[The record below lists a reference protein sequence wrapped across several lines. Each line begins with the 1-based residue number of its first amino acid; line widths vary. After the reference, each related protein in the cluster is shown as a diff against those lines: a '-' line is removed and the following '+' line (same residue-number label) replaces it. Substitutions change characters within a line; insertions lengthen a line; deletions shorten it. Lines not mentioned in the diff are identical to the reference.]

1 MKSEINR
8 QAIWN
13 EGAKAGLIIGG
24 ISAAYMC
31 INMLTGSLTANGSAA
46 AAMLISVLN
55 VVLWAA
61 KLLGIIFLMK
71 YFMRKLVSSYEG
83 VSNSDTFKFGAASA
97 LLSALIYAGF
107 YLAWVLFIEPEAL
120 SQALDLA
127 MQQYSQMFDSASK
140 DAIAEMKGSLP
151 QITFISNF
159 IYCTLYGVILSAII
173 SRNIPSS
180 NPFYNP
186 SDEQ

>member
-61 KLLGIIFLMK
+61 KLLGISFLMK

-83 VSNSDTFKFGAASA
+83 VSNFDTFKFG
-97 LLSALIYAGF
+97 IY
-107 YLAWVLFIEPEAL
+107 
-120 SQALDLA
+120 S
-127 MQQYSQMFDSASK
+127 
-140 DAIAEMKGSLP
+140 
-151 QITFISNF
+151 
-159 IYCTLYGVILSAII
+159 
-173 SRNIPSS
+173 
-180 NPFYNP
+180 
-186 SDEQ
+186 